1 MVDAVDSKSAVRKDV
16 WVRYPPRVLNG
27 GRSTAVL
34 FLYYRRACALVP
46 VRVSNQPCPLPMALA

>member
-27 GRSTAVL
+27 GHLTAVL
-34 FLYYRRACALVP
+34 FFCQIRNNDKIPIIQNLF
-46 VRVSNQPCPLPMALA
+46 VSLHKQQE